1 MRVPTVTL
9 PTVAAAL
16 LLAVAS
22 GSAALA
28 GPAEDLA
35 RSRIHAIAGGD
46 IAAVTSAYGP
56 AATLH
61 WVGGPLDGTYSQ
73 PEKIRDIWSK
83 FFAAQGTQKATV
95 AAAAEAANPKGAT
108 VTADVTFAGKN
119 TVKVRYVLLY
129 RDGRLVDEIWQV
141 NPSATY

>member
-1 MRVPTVTL
+1 MRPST
-9 PTVAAAL
+9 
-16 LLAVAS
+16 LAVTFLLVATS

-35 RSRIHAIAGGD
+35 RSRITAIAGGD
-46 IAAVTSAYGP
+46 LAAVTSAYGP

-73 PEKIRDIWSK
+73 PDKIKDVWSK
-83 FFAAQGTQKATV
+83 FFAAQGTQKANVVT
-95 AAAAEAANPKGAT
+95 ATEAANPKGGT
-108 VTADVTFAGKN
+108 VTMDATFAGKN

-129 RDGRLVDEIWQV
+129 RDGKLVDEIWQV
-141 NPSATY
+141 NPAATY

>member
-1 MRVPTVTL
+1 MRL
-9 PTVAAAL
+9 PILAAGLAL
-16 LLAVAS
+16 LAAS

-35 RSRIHAIAGGD
+35 RARIDAIAGGD
-46 IAAVTSAYGP
+46 LAAVTSAYGP

-61 WVGGPLDGTYSQ
+61 WVGGPLDGSYRQ
-73 PEKIRDIWSK
+73 PQKIEEVWSK
-83 FFAAQGTQKATV
+83 FFAAQGGQKATI
-95 AAAAEAANPKGAT
+95 ATTTEAANPKGGT

-129 RDGRLVDEIWQV
+129 RDGKLVDEIWQV
-141 NPSATY
+141 NPAAKY